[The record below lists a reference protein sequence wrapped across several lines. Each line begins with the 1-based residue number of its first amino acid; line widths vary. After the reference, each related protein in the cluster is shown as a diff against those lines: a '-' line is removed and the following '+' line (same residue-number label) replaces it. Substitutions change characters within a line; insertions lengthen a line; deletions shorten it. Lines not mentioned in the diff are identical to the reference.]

1 MERGTALQHE
11 PLVCCVMLVDGRAA
25 MVRRAIK
32 CFRQQTYTPR
42 MLLMWD
48 TTETWDKSHGDI
60 FDTDI
65 SDVPE
70 TPTQPRGYLLWIGN
84 VTDQRKTIGELR
96 NEANRHA
103 IEEMGADIICT
114 LDSDDWSH
122 PNRIAEQVALL
133 QASGADAVGY
143 SDLLFWDTR
152 ERLINPELHDMDSVE
167 PANQA
172 WLYSRPTR
180 LNVPGTTLCYWRKA
194 WERKPFPHLPGVG
207 NPTSQ
212 GEDIVWQAGLNVEA
226 VSSFC
231 ETAGVAP
238 PHGPRMIASVHS
250 GNTMAAGY
258 SHMGRVEE
266 FVRTP
271 EWDSYCARVMEI
283 K

>member
-1 MERGTALQHE
+1 MTE
-11 PLVCCVMLVDGRAA
+11 PTVCCVMLTRDRPPMAKRA
-25 MVRRAIK
+25 VESFRR
-32 CFRQQTYTPR
+32 QTYAR
-42 MLLMWD
+42 KVLLVLD
-48 TTETWDKSHGDI
+48 TGSEST
-60 FDTDI
+60 
-65 SDVPE
+65 
-70 TPTQPRGYLLWIGN
+70 GYLGDYDDVIHHWADVSLQEW
-84 VTDQRKTIGELR
+84 TIGELR
-96 NEANRHA
+96 NEANRRAGPAEVLCHW
-103 IEEMGADIICT
+103 
-114 LDSDDWSH
+114 DSDDWSH

-133 QASGADAVGY
+133 HASGADAVGY

-152 ERLINPELHDMDSVE
+152 MTGRF
-167 PANQA
+167 QA
-172 WLYSRPTR
+172 KESWLYSRPTR
-180 LNVPGTTLCYWRKA
+180 LNVPGTTLCYWRKT
-194 WERKPFPHLPGVG
+194 WGRKPFPHLPERG

-212 GEDIVWQAGLNVEA
+212 GEDIVWQAGLKVEA

-258 SHMGRVEE
+258 SHMGHVEE